1 MRIVRVHIFTRV
13 APPSCGDLA
22 GWPRTRH
29 HRFAQCGDLG
39 RAEGGHLSEFARVG
53 TGADRS
59 RESIERI
66 DEAALAVGSE
76 QRVTVFGP
84 ARPARSTR
92 RQIDG
97 CIACEPGWHRILV
110 DRSIDGLGA
119 EMVEGVSFDLKRQI
133 GELNA
138 VVSSTASQTY
148 LAESYTGW
156 PVQELASSRPNQQ
169 RHD

>member
-1 MRIVRVHIFTRV
+1 M
-13 APPSCGDLA
+13 S
-22 GWPRTRH
+22 
-29 HRFAQCGDLG
+29 
-39 RAEGGHLSEFARVG
+39 
-53 TGADRS
+53 
-59 RESIERI
+59 
-66 DEAALAVGSE
+66 
-76 QRVTVFGP
+76 
-84 ARPARSTR
+84 R

-148 LAESYTGW
+148 LAEFYTGW
-156 PVQELASSRPNQQ
+156 PAQELASS
-169 RHD
+169 